1 MTRIERI
8 QQRIGVLEE
17 KRALAMRSHRF
28 TEMMSLNAKIEEARN
43 ALEEAR
49 LYEPMELGKI
59 LSSDE
64 LTKNKVYLYLV
75 EILLAADY
83 LNSCALEAKSVLKK
97 LGVANFTMY
106 DDIRSIYKLTDKIS
120 QAVCTPDLGGMTD
133 FMVEDDVVIDQ
144 FHNIAR
150 NHIENN
156 LIPTTNEE

>member
-17 KRALAMRSHRF
+17 KRALALRDHRF
-28 TEMMSLNAKIEEARN
+28 TDMMSLNAKIEEARN
-43 ALEEAR
+43 TLDEAK

-59 LSSDE
+59 LSTDV

-106 DDIRSIYKLTDKIS
+106 DDIKAIYKLTDRIS
-120 QAVCTPDLGGMTD
+120 QAVCTPDFGGMTD
-133 FMVEDDVVIDQ
+133 FMVEDDIVIDQ
-144 FHNIAR
+144 FHDIAR
-150 NHIENN
+150 KHIEST
-156 LIPTTNEE
+156 LIPTKNEK